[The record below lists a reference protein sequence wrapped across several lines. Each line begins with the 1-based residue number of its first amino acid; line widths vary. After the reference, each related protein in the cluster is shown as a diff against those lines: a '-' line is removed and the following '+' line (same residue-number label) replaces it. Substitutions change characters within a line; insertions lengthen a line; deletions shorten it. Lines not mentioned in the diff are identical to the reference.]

1 MPTLGGSRK
10 ETDHQQPTETI
21 MLLPLAFA
29 DHGAASDEMA
39 RGRAS
44 IFPGAAQPPLQLRL
58 ELPPRVHARE
68 PVPLRLVLQ
77 NHGLQAEEVDLS
89 GETVAFDIVV
99 FSLDGFEVWSR
110 LEIVL
115 MPRVLQ
121 TRTLAPGESLAFT
134 DAWLQRDRSG
144 RQVAPGTYM
153 LQGILPVA
161 GVPGGWGTDLY
172 MLAILP

>member
-1 MPTLGGSRK
+1 
-10 ETDHQQPTETI
+10 

-29 DHGAASDEMA
+29 DRGAATREMA
-39 RGRAS
+39 PGRAS
-44 IFPGAAQPPLQLRL
+44 VFPGAAQPPLQLRL
-58 ELPPRVHARE
+58 ELPPRVHAGE

-77 NHGLQAEEVDLS
+77 NQGFHTEEVDLS
-89 GETVAFDIVV
+89 GEAVAFDVVV
-99 FSLDGFEVWSR
+99 FSLDGLEVWSR

-115 MPRVLQ
+115 MPRILQ
-121 TRTLAPGESLAFT
+121 TRTLSPGESLVFT
-134 DAWLQRDRSG
+134 DAWLQRDKDG
-144 RQVAPGTYM
+144 RQVRPGTYM